1 MFERQKITMPWDGRI
16 EPFRLVGNVYFVGTY
31 QASSHLIDTGDGLI
45 LIDTGYENTLYLLI
59 DSIYKLGYRPEQIK
73 YIVNTHWHHDHT
85 AGSAALANL
94 SGAKNLIGH
103 KDFEKAKKYVVA
115 DELIKEGDTLSL
127 GNCKIEFWET
137 PGHTAGTLSL
147 FFDVVEDGKTLRA
160 GMFGGAGLNTLKQG
174 RFDFEGAREAYF
186 ASLRRLSEAHVDV
199 LIGNHSWN
207 NDTWNKARIL
217 AETGENTFV
226 DPTLWNKFLTYYE
239 KKLKRIIR
247 KEAEEAAAAEAK

>member
-1 MFERQKITMPWDGRI
+1 MFKRQKISMPWDGRI

-73 YIVNTHWHHDHT
+73 YIINTHWHHDHT

-94 SGAKNLIGH
+94 SGAKNLICH
-103 KDFEKAKKYVVA
+103 ADFEKAKQYVVA

-186 ASLRRLSEAHVDV
+186 ASLHRLSKAHVDV
-199 LIGNHSWN
+199 LIGNHTWN

-226 DPTLWNKFLTYYE
+226 DPTLWNQFLDYYE
-239 KKLKRIIR
+239 KKLNRIIR
-247 KEAEEAAAAEAK
+247 EEAAAAAAEQQ